1 MKIIPIKF
9 SLAKAIYN
17 LYHKTNIAPIGHKKS
32 YVALEGNDWNY
43 LGLTEELFDD
53 LYEQEENENIIHRQC
68 ELDIC
73 KDGSYKVIDGGRFSA
88 WVTFTRGKVIGICSI
103 GNTIARFKDKNI
115 FEITRICFPSYFKP
129 KNNKEKKYP
138 SKFIR
143 ESIKDFKKNY
153 KVSKL
158 VTYIHNWQS
167 GKYLEYAGFKKDK
180 LIIYSNNFKGWS
192 NRPNR
197 NKPDLKPKIRFVV

>member
-1 MKIIPIKF
+1 MKIVPIKF

-32 YVALEGNDWNY
+32 YVALEGNQWHK
-43 LGLTEELFDD
+43 LGYAELLFDD
-53 LYEQEENENIIHRQC
+53 LEGLDFLENEIEIR
-68 ELDIC
+68 LD
-73 KDGSYKVIDGGRFSA
+73 DNNDQVIY
-88 WVTFTRGKVIGICSI
+88 TKGKVIGICSI

-197 NKPDLKPKIRFVV
+197 NKPDLKPKIRFVA

>member
-1 MKIIPIKF
+1 MKIVPIKF

-17 LYHKTNIAPIGHKKS
+17 LYHKTNIAPIGHRKS
-32 YVALEGNDWNY
+32 YVALEGNEWNK
-43 LGLTEELFDD
+43 LGYAELLFDD
-53 LYEQEENENIIHRQC
+53 LEDFDFLENEIEIRVDDNNDQ
-68 ELDIC
+68 
-73 KDGSYKVIDGGRFSA
+73 VIY
-88 WVTFTRGKVIGICSI
+88 TKGKVIGICSI

-180 LIIYSNNFKGWS
+180 LIVYSNNSKGWS
-192 NRPNR
+192 NRSNR
-197 NKPDLKPKIRFVV
+197 NKPDLKPKIRFVA

>member
-1 MKIIPIKF
+1 MKIVPIKF

-17 LYHKTNIAPIGHKKS
+17 LYHKTNIAPIGHRKS
-32 YVALEGNDWNY
+32 YVALEGNQWHK
-43 LGLTEELFDD
+43 LGYAELLFDD
-53 LYEQEENENIIHRQC
+53 LEDLDFLENEIEIR
-68 ELDIC
+68 LD
-73 KDGSYKVIDGGRFSA
+73 DNNDQVIY
-88 WVTFTRGKVIGICSI
+88 TKGKVIGICSI

-197 NKPDLKPKIRFVV
+197 NKPDLKPKIRFVA

>member
-1 MKIIPIKF
+1 MKIVPIKF

-17 LYHKTNIAPIGHKKS
+17 LYHKTNIAPIGHRKS
-32 YVALEGNDWNY
+32 YVALEGNQWHK
-43 LGLTEELFDD
+43 LGYAELLFDD
-53 LYEQEENENIIHRQC
+53 LEDLDFLENEIEIR
-68 ELDIC
+68 LD
-73 KDGSYKVIDGGRFSA
+73 DNNDQVIY
-88 WVTFTRGKVIGICSI
+88 TKGKVIGICSI

-180 LIIYSNNFKGWS
+180 LIVYSNNFKGWS

>member
-17 LYHKTNIAPIGHKKS
+17 LYHKTNIAPIGHRKS
-32 YVALEGNDWNY
+32 YVALEGNQWHK
-43 LGLTEELFDD
+43 LGYAELLFDD
-53 LYEQEENENIIHRQC
+53 LEDLDFLENEIEIR
-68 ELDIC
+68 LD
-73 KDGSYKVIDGGRFSA
+73 DNNDQVIY
-88 WVTFTRGKVIGICSI
+88 TKGKVIGICSI

-180 LIIYSNNFKGWS
+180 LIVYSNNSKGWS

-197 NKPDLKPKIRFVV
+197 NKPDLKPKIRFVA

>member
-17 LYHKTNIAPIGHKKS
+17 LYHKTNIAPIGHRKS
-32 YVALEGNDWNY
+32 YVALEGNQWHK
-43 LGLTEELFDD
+43 LGYAELLFDD
-53 LYEQEENENIIHRQC
+53 LEGLDFLENEIEIR
-68 ELDIC
+68 LD
-73 KDGSYKVIDGGRFSA
+73 DNNDQVIY
-88 WVTFTRGKVIGICSI
+88 TKGKVIGICSI

-180 LIIYSNNFKGWS
+180 LIVYSNNFKGWS

-197 NKPDLKPKIRFVV
+197 NKPDLKPKIRFVA

>member
-1 MKIIPIKF
+1 M
-9 SLAKAIYN
+9 
-17 LYHKTNIAPIGHKKS
+17 
-32 YVALEGNDWNY
+32 
-43 LGLTEELFDD
+43 FDD
-53 LYEQEENENIIHRQC
+53 LEDLDFLENEIEIR
-68 ELDIC
+68 LD
-73 KDGSYKVIDGGRFSA
+73 DNNDQVIY
-88 WVTFTRGKVIGICSI
+88 TKGKVIGICSI

-197 NKPDLKPKIRFVV
+197 NKPDLKPKIRFVA

>member
-1 MKIIPIKF
+1 MKIVPIKF

-17 LYHKTNIAPIGHKKS
+17 LYHKTNIAPIGHRKS
-32 YVALEGNDWNY
+32 YVALEGNQWHK
-43 LGLTEELFDD
+43 LGYAELLFDD
-53 LYEQEENENIIHRQC
+53 LEDLDFLENEIEIR
-68 ELDIC
+68 LD
-73 KDGSYKVIDGGRFSA
+73 DNNDQVIY
-88 WVTFTRGKVIGICSI
+88 TKGKVIGICSI